1 MITASSL
8 VVRPIAYRDPSVAF
22 APLADEP
29 FAVLLDGLGGAQSR
43 FAYIAINPFETMC
56 ITPETARTD
65 PFSGLRQRLA
75 RYRIVHDDTELPAP
89 FIGGGVGFVVYEIG
103 HDLERLPPRKPKVF
117 PFDLAFGFYDVI
129 AVFDV
134 KHQKAWIV
142 STGFPETTDDLRSAR
157 ADARAMELSQK
168 LGASPL
174 PAVVAA
180 PGGTW
185 TAAFNQATYSRKAET
200 IIEYIRAGDIFQANL
215 TQRWAAT
222 WPKMITPFDMYR
234 RLLSLS
240 AAPFAAFLSLDAA
253 TQIIS
258 ASPER
263 FISIDHR
270 GVVETRPI
278 KGTRA
283 RGLTTAEDNALA
295 AELLASP
302 KDRAENLMIVDLLRN
317 DLSRVC
323 RVGSVAVPSLSGLE
337 TFHSVHHLVSVVTGQ
352 LRPECT
358 AVDLLAA
365 CFPGGSITGA
375 PKIRAMEII
384 HDLEPVARG
393 PYCGSVVWM
402 GFDGAMDSSIIIRTL
417 IRNGDQLFAHAGGG
431 IVADSDP
438 TQEYAESVLKAQP
451 LLAALTDHELTCA
464 SV

>member
-1 MITASSL
+1 M
-8 VVRPIAYRDPSVAF
+8 
-22 APLADEP
+22 
-29 FAVLLDGLGGAQSR
+29 
-43 FAYIAINPFETMC
+43 
-56 ITPETARTD
+56 
-65 PFSGLRQRLA
+65 
-75 RYRIVHDDTELPAP
+75 
-89 FIGGGVGFVVYEIG
+89 
-103 HDLERLPPRKPKVF
+103 
-117 PFDLAFGFYDVI
+117 
-129 AVFDV
+129 

-323 RVGSVAVPSLSGLE
+323 RVGSVAVPSLCGLE